1 MSKQK
6 SSKFLLGA
14 ALGALA
20 GILFAPKSGKATRA
34 DIKRTSK
41 KAAKKAEV
49 EGKKAARKVQSESK
63 KALAQGKREYNKA
76 KRSATKSYNTTKR
89 KVAKASKALKD

>member
-6 SSKFLLGA
+6 SNKFFLGA
-14 ALGALA
+14 IFGAIA
-20 GILFAPKSGKATRA
+20 GLLFAPKSGKATRA

-49 EGKKAARKVQSESK
+49 ESKKAARKVKSGSK
-63 KALAQGKREYNKA
+63 KAIAQGKREYNKV
-76 KRSATKSYNTTKR
+76 KR
-89 KVAKASKALKD
+89 KATKASKALKD